1 VNEKEN
7 LKKMQKAS
15 LENGVLIGKWKLT
28 YDILGDKWEMYDL
41 SEDKNEKTNLVMIKP
56 EIVKELRNPLDKFII
71 SSEKKDLSKQDK
83 KVILSEKETE
93 ILKSLG
99 YLQ

>member
-1 VNEKEN
+1 
-7 LKKMQKAS
+7 
-15 LENGVLIGKWKLT
+15 
-28 YDILGDKWEMYDL
+28 
-41 SEDKNEKTNLVMIKP
+41 MIKP
-56 EIVKELRNPLDKFII
+56 EIVKELRNSLDKFAI